1 MVMVRLKG
9 LVATVLSLYVILD
22 RVLSKVVDIVDGDV
36 DRKQMWRAP

>member
-1 MVMVRLKG
+1 MVMVRLKE

-36 DRKQMWRAP
+36 DRE